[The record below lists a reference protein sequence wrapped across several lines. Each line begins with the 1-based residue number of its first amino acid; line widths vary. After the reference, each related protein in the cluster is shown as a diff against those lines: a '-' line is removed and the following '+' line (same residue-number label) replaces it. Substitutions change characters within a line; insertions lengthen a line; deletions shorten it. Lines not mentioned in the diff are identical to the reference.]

1 MGVRAIAHIE
11 RARKCS
17 MPSHFCVSHP
27 PLAAYEGTYNL
38 RKHNGGAAFADLPP
52 DLLLQIAQWVAT
64 PSKNALNAA
73 MEGLHHII
81 HYIRAMCLTCTSLRD
96 AVTLDLWT
104 YAVKANKPPAEAIWN
119 VLPLEKKMARSL
131 QAHATKVT
139 APWAAPPLTIERKH
153 VKGRRGRRVTVVKN
167 LFMWYYAAKAATITA
182 GRAESMYHLRVTERA
197 MLPFTN
203 KVVPPYGHTAKLY
216 LLDDV
221 MKAGRKKTSTKVKLG
236 LRVLRALC
244 RTLGIKVESQH
255 DKVQLYK
262 KVCARLMSVRP

>member
-1 MGVRAIAHIE
+1 LAG
-11 RARKCS
+11 ARQAKEARRLEINLEMNRDADHHAQRVPIPAAGAVDEEPPVGMALS
-17 MPSHFCVSHP
+17 GPPSEGPQAAVHAGMALSGP
-27 PLAAYEGTYNL
+27 PSEGSQAAVHDE
-38 RKHNGGAAFADLPP
+38 P
-52 DLLLQIAQWVAT
+52 
-64 PSKNALNAA
+64 
-73 MEGLHHII
+73 E
-81 HYIRAMCLTCTSLRD
+81 D

-221 MKAGRKKTSTKVKLG
+221 LKAGCKKTSTKVKLG

-255 DKVQLYK
+255 DKVHLYK

>member
-1 MGVRAIAHIE
+1 VDVR
-11 RARKCS
+11 
-17 MPSHFCVSHP
+17 
-27 PLAAYEGTYNL
+27 L
-38 RKHNGGAAFADLPP
+38 
-52 DLLLQIAQWVAT
+52 
-64 PSKNALNAA
+64 
-73 MEGLHHII
+73 
-81 HYIRAMCLTCTSLRD
+81 
-96 AVTLDLWT
+96 
-104 YAVKANKPPAEAIWN
+104 KANKPPAEAIWN